1 MKVYKFIFFVGFLNL
16 TIPFLGVPFLYK
28 NYALLVL
35 AVVTIAYGLI
45 LRAIEQEKKLARTQ
59 REHANQKVEK
69 TIEEVVEMQEVVEH
83 VGMSDVVVKRR
94 GRRPKVVVNE
104 EIYE

>member
-1 MKVYKFIFFVGFLNL
+1 MKVYKFIFLVGFLNL
-16 TIPFLGVPFLYK
+16 TVPFLGIPFLYK

-35 AVVTIAYGLI
+35 AAITIAYGLI
-45 LRAIEQEKKLARTQ
+45 LRAIEQEKKLSRAQ
-59 REHANQKVEK
+59 KEHTAQKVEK
-69 TIEEVVEMQEVVEH
+69 TIEEVVEMQEVIEPV
-83 VGMSDVVVKRR
+83 VMSDVVVKRR